1 VAGRAGVDSGLTLS
15 PEGLAFAD
23 AEPGDWASIWRVI
36 AAVVATG
43 DTYPYPPD
51 ISEKEARRLWM
62 RDGDGEVTFVARLD
76 DQVVGTAY
84 LKANGV
90 GLSDHIANAG
100 WMLAPEHQ
108 GQGIGRPFAEH
119 VIDRSRE
126 TGYRAMQFNGVVA
139 TNTAAVSL
147 WESLGFEVV
156 GTVPDA
162 FRHARHGLTPVY
174 IMYRRL

>member
-1 VAGRAGVDSGLTLS
+1 MAGRAGVDSGLTVS
-15 PEGLAFAD
+15 PARLAFAD
-23 AEPGDWASIWRVI
+23 AGPGDWAPIWRI
-36 AAVVATG
+36 ILAVVATG

-51 ISEKEARRLWM
+51 FSEEEGRRLWM
-62 RDGDGEVTFVARLD
+62 RRGEGEVTFVARLD

-100 WMLAPEHQ
+100 WMVAPENQ

-119 VIDRSRE
+119 VIDRARE
-126 TGYRAMQFNGVVA
+126 MGYRAMQFNGVVA

-162 FRHARHGLTPVY
+162 FRHARDGLTAVY

>member
-1 VAGRAGVDSGLTLS
+1 MAGRAGVDSGLTLS
-15 PEGLAFAD
+15 PERLVFAD
-23 AEPGDWASIWRVI
+23 AEPGDWASIWRII

-51 ISEKEARRLWM
+51 FSEEEARRLWM
-62 RDGDGEVTFVARLD
+62 RRGEREVTFVARLD

-100 WMLAPEHQ
+100 WMVAPEHQ
-108 GQGIGRPFAEH
+108 GQGIGRPFADA
-119 VIDRSRE
+119 VIDRARDM
-126 TGYRAMQFNGVVA
+126 GYRAMQFNGVVA

-147 WESLGFEVV
+147 WESLGFEIV
-156 GTVPDA
+156 GTVPEA
-162 FRHARHGLTPVY
+162 FRHARDGLTPVY

>member
-1 VAGRAGVDSGLTLS
+1 MTVPAGLV
-15 PEGLAFAD
+15 FAD
-23 AEPGDWASIWRVI
+23 ARSGDWASIWNII

-51 ISEKEARRLWM
+51 ISEEEARGLWL
-62 RDGDGEVTFVARLD
+62 RDGDREGTFVARLD
-76 DQVVGTAY
+76 DRVVGTAY

-100 WMLAPEHQ
+100 WMVAPEFQ
-108 GQGIGRPFAEH
+108 GQGVGRPFAQH
-119 VIDRSRE
+119 VIDRARDM
-126 TGYRAMQFNGVVA
+126 GYRAMQFNGVVA

-162 FRHARHGLTPVY
+162 FRHARDGLTPVH